1 MGKLKALR
9 RTLCIILVGICM
21 AGLCQAKKK
30 EKRLKLIDATT
41 TSLNLNDCRWTK
53 FKGTKGGI
61 KINMRFDCCMECADY
76 LSITTAS
83 RHRTRH

>member
-21 AGLCQAKKK
+21 VGLCQAKKK

-41 TSLNLNDCRWTK
+41 ISLNLNDFRWTK

-61 KINMRFDCCMECADY
+61 KINMRFD
-76 LSITTAS
+76 
-83 RHRTRH
+83 